1 MGSSTRSLLL
11 HVVDAS
17 GRWCNRGFFRAL
29 TDRFPLIPFSTAYA
43 NSKKN
48 GDLKL
53 GQVHIMT
60 EAHLAY
66 DNIDGSDAD
75 TIIRQPLASSLSYPI
90 IVCLLVCLELNG
102 GPMNDD
108 ALSSCLVQVAALS
121 SALCASVHL
130 PRIGY
135 GSVGFNWYSL
145 ERLIKLH
152 LVEGEHP
159 SSVSVYYF

>member
-1 MGSSTRSLLL
+1 
-11 HVVDAS
+11 
-17 GRWCNRGFFRAL
+17 
-29 TDRFPLIPFSTAYA
+29 
-43 NSKKN
+43 
-48 GDLKL
+48 
-53 GQVHIMT
+53 MT
-60 EAHLAY
+60 EGHLAY

-75 TIIRQPLASSLSYPI
+75 TIMRQPLASSLSYPI
-90 IVCLLVCLELNG
+90 IVYLLVCLELNG